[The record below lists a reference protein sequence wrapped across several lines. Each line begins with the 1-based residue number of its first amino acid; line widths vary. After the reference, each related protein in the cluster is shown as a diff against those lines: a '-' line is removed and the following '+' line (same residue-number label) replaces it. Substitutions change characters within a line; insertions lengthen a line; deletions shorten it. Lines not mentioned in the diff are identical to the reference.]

1 MEIDLRVVL
10 AKRKLKITDVAKAT
24 GISRTTLTALYY
36 EKSQG
41 VKFETLETL
50 CKYLKCPVEELLI
63 IKLDEDDEF
72 EVDENKLEI

>member
-10 AKRKLKITDVAKAT
+10 AKRKLKISEVAKAT

-41 VKFETLETL
+41 IKFETLETL
-50 CKYLKCPVEELLI
+50 CKFLKCPVEELLI
-63 IKLDEDDEF
+63 IKLNENDEVQVDED
-72 EVDENKLEI
+72 KLEI